1 MQRRHLCHH
10 QCPTNPA
17 IRRLTLAELKNRRDK
32 GLCYNCD
39 EKFGPGHHCK
49 KLFLIEGSWSD
60 DEEDDGKVLE
70 EIEEKGEE
78 ENETVGISLHAIA
91 GTQAPQTMWVR
102 GYMGKKMI
110 TILVDLGSTHNFL
123 SERVARRLRLQPKND
138 GRLQVTVASGV
149 RLINL
154 GKCLGVRVVLQ
165 GITITVDFYILPLE
179 GYDAVL
185 GAQWLMTLGPILWD
199 FSKMQMK
206 FSMEGKEV
214 MLQGMSTPSKFVDEE
229 DMRRELK
236 KRKQGVLLQLYA
248 ITPVDQQPQDLTHGT
263 KEDERLQKIL
273 ASFGDLFAQPKQL
286 PPTRSHDHKIP
297 LILGKGPV
305 CVRPYHY
312 PHIQK
317 TEIKRMALD
326 MLASGVIR
334 PSNSPYLSPIILV
347 RKSDGSWR
355 FCIDYRALNQITM
368 KDKFPIPVIDELF
381 DELHGACYFSKLDFI
396 IEVPSNPHA
405 SK

>member
-1 MQRRHLCHH
+1 MMHTALQFL
-10 QCPTNPA
+10 
-17 IRRLTLAELKNRRDK
+17 LT
-32 GLCYNCD
+32 
-39 EKFGPGHHCK
+39 F
-49 KLFLIEGSWSD
+49 S
-60 DEEDDGKVLE
+60 
-70 EIEEKGEE
+70 
-78 ENETVGISLHAIA
+78 
-91 GTQAPQTMWVR
+91 
-102 GYMGKKMI
+102 I
-110 TILVDLGSTHNFL
+110 TFN
-123 SERVARRLRLQPKND
+123 
-138 GRLQVTVASGV
+138 
-149 RLINL
+149 
-154 GKCLGVRVVLQ
+154 
-165 GITITVDFYILPLE
+165 
-179 GYDAVL
+179 
-185 GAQWLMTLGPILWD
+185 
-199 FSKMQMK
+199 
-206 FSMEGKEV
+206 
-214 MLQGMSTPSKFVDEE
+214 
-229 DMRRELK
+229 
-236 KRKQGVLLQLYA
+236 RKQGVLLQLYA

-305 CVRPYHY
+305 CVRPYRY

-347 RKSDGSWR
+347 RKSDDSWR